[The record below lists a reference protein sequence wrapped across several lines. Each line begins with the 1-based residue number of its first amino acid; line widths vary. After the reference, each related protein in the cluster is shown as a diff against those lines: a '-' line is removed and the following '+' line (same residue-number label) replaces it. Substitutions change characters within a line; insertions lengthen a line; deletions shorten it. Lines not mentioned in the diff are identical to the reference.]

1 MLKFLYLR
9 LKSFKKNSVHNKR
22 TLANQLF
29 YMQKKLKLWD
39 ATMLVMGSMIG
50 SGIFIVSSDMMRN
63 LGSGYW
69 LIAVWVITGIMTV
82 AAAIS
87 YGELS
92 AMFPKAGGQYTYIT
106 EIFGKMTGFL
116 YGWGLFAVIQT
127 GTIAAVAMA
136 FGKFTAYLIPALNNS
151 DPIFQSGTFRIT
163 WVQILAIVIILLL
176 TFINTRGVK
185 NGKLLQNVFTTS
197 KILALLGIIF
207 FGFLLIRDSQWTQN
221 MSFGW
226 SGFQNFGREVGNDLL
241 STGWQPIS
249 GVTLLGGIAAAMVG
263 SVFSSVAWE
272 NVTFVSGEIENPKKN
287 VVKSMVLG
295 TCVVMVL
302 YLLVNFVYLN
312 ALGRDEIAFADKNR
326 PAVAAS
332 EVIFGN
338 LGTVIMAILV
348 MVSTF
353 GCINGLVLAG
363 ARVFQTMAKDGLFF
377 RAATENNRFD
387 VPAKSLWMQGIWA
400 SALALSGQYGDLLDM
415 ISFVIV
421 LFYMITVFGVIY
433 LRIKRPDLERPYK
446 TWLYPVTPILYLLIG
461 TAFCVLLIWFKP
473 QYTWPGFILI
483 LLGLPVYWFINRGKS
498 V

>member
-1 MLKFLYLR
+1 ME
-9 LKSFKKNSVHNKR
+9 
-22 TLANQLF
+22 
-29 YMQKKLKLWD
+29 KKLKLWD

-92 AMFPKAGGQYTYIT
+92 AMFPKAGGQYTYMT

-116 YGWGLFAVIQT
+116 YGWGLFTVIQT

-151 DPIFQSGTFRIT
+151 NPIFQSGSFKIT
-163 WVQILAIVIILLL
+163 WVQILAILIILLL
-176 TFINTRGVK
+176 TFINTKGVK
-185 NGKLLQNVFTTS
+185 NGKFLQNIFTTS
-197 KILALLGIIF
+197 KILALLGIIV
-207 FGFLLIRDSQWTQN
+207 FGFLLVKDSQWTEN

-226 SGFQNFGREVGNDLL
+226 KGFQDFGKEVGNDLVP
-241 STGWQPIS
+241 TGWQSIGS
-249 GVTLLGGIAAAMVG
+249 ITLLGGIAAAMVG

-272 NVTFVSGEIENPKKN
+272 NVTFMSGEIENPKKN
-287 VVKSMVLG
+287 VVKAMVLG
-295 TCVVMVL
+295 TIVVMIL

-312 ALGRDEIAFADKNR
+312 VLDRDEIAFADKNR

-332 EVIFGN
+332 EIIFGN
-338 LGTVIMAILV
+338 LGTVIMAVLV
-348 MVSTF
+348 MISTF

-377 RAATENNRFD
+377 KQAIENNKNE
-387 VPAKSLWMQGIWA
+387 VPEKSLWMQGIWA
-400 SALALSGQYGDLLDM
+400 SVLALSGQYGDLLDM

-433 LRIKRPDLERPYK
+433 LRVKKPNMERPYK
-446 TWLYPVTPILYLLIG
+446 TWLYPITPILYLLIG
-461 TAFCVLLIWFKP
+461 SAFCILLIWFKP

-483 LLGLPVYWFINRGKS
+483 LLGLPVYWFFNIRKTD
-498 V
+498 

>member
-1 MLKFLYLR
+1 ME
-9 LKSFKKNSVHNKR
+9 
-22 TLANQLF
+22 
-29 YMQKKLKLWD
+29 KKLKLWD

-92 AMFPKAGGQYTYIT
+92 AMFPKAGGQYTYMT

-116 YGWGLFAVIQT
+116 YGWGLFTVIQT

-151 DPIFQSGTFRIT
+151 NPIFQSGSFKIT

-176 TFINTRGVK
+176 TFINTKGVK
-185 NGKLLQNVFTTS
+185 NGKFLQNIFTTS
-197 KILALLGIIF
+197 KILALLGIIV
-207 FGFLLIRDSQWTQN
+207 FGFLLVKDSQWTEN

-226 SGFQNFGREVGNDLL
+226 KGFQDFGKEVGNDLVP
-241 STGWQPIS
+241 SGWQSIGS
-249 GVTLLGGIAAAMVG
+249 ITLLGGIAAAMVG

-272 NVTFVSGEIENPKKN
+272 NVTFMSGEIENPKKN
-287 VVKSMVLG
+287 VVKAMVLG
-295 TCVVMVL
+295 TIVVMIL

-312 ALGRDEIAFADKNR
+312 VLDRDEIAFADKNR

-348 MVSTF
+348 MISTF

-377 RAATENNRFD
+377 KQAIENNKNE
-387 VPAKSLWMQGIWA
+387 VPEKSLWMQGIWA
-400 SALALSGQYGDLLDM
+400 SVLALSGQYGDLLDM

-433 LRIKRPDLERPYK
+433 LRVKKPNMERPYK
-446 TWLYPVTPILYLLIG
+446 TWLYPITPILYLLIG
-461 TAFCVLLIWFKP
+461 SAFCILLIWFKP

-483 LLGLPVYWFINRGKS
+483 LLGLPVYWFINRRKTD
-498 V
+498 